1 MKDNLKSKISILF
14 VIILMIL
21 STLLACNALAEELTQ
36 TIYGKMDIRSE
47 HTYTLPEGSYIPYED
62 LDLPIVGINSFRT
75 IAAVVLY
82 DWDIKP

>member
-1 MKDNLKSKISILF
+1 
-14 VIILMIL
+14 MIL

-62 LDLPIVGINSFRT
+62 LDQYYDVFCCQKGTSLPGSTKTKFTANGIFISLFNNE
-75 IAAVVLY
+75 
-82 DWDIKP
+82 